1 MLHGIQNVVIGDR
14 VKRYHRRRSVDH
26 HGDALRNGIAIR
38 AGDGHRNH
46 IGAIRQILQIDRR
59 QVDVPFAVSADG
71 AGVGFAIDG
80 EGNRLACGHVA
91 CGTGENLRDAR
102 FRRIEDV
109 IAREGAQRQCGSL
122 TGVTAAGVSTPGI
135 AATGVSTACVSTASI
150 AATCVS
156 TASIAA
162 ARVSTAGITATVAAA
177 VIAAATP
184 AAAAT
189 ATCGN
194 RDTGTERNH
203 AQNGA

>member
-91 CGTGENLRDAR
+91 CSTGENLRDAR

-109 IAREGAQRQCGSL
+109 IAREGAQRQGCCL
-122 TGVTAAGVSTPGI
+122 TGITAAVVSTPGI
-135 AATGVSTACVSTASI
+135 AAACVSTASI

-162 ARVSTAGITATVAAA
+162 ACVSTAGITATVAAA
-177 VIAAATP
+177 VIAATP
-184 AAAAT
+184 AAATA

-203 AQNGA
+203 AENGA